1 MPDPASVVLVAGVA
15 VIGAVAAIVALA
27 VALRIAR
34 EEKLAVEAA
43 AEVLEQRLDVR
54 LARIE
59 SQLAVWMRACMR
71 GRRSQSMTQFVAEE
85 TIYSLFVG
93 PIYAPW

>member
-1 MPDPASVVLVAGVA
+1 VT

-34 EEKLAVEAA
+34 EEELAFAAA
-43 AEVLEQRLDVR
+43 AEILEQRLDVR

-59 SQLAVWMRACMR
+59 TQLAKFRCAPAR
-71 GRRSQSMTQFVAEE
+71 ESQDR
-85 TIYSLFVG
+85 
-93 PIYAPW
+93 